1 LAAYPEGDPEL
12 ISNEVETQMAILQD
26 LIVSVRNIRAELKI
40 EPKLRVPIQVFAE
53 DEIRRLVR
61 HNLEAVQRLAGVEQ
75 VEFVSQS
82 LAQEGGSRSSARFD
96 VRVVYERPV
105 DVAAERERLQKE
117 LAKLD
122 KEAENA
128 DRQLS
133 NEKFLA
139 KAPQQVV
146 EGLRTRREEVRV
158 LQAKAKAALEGLK

>member
-1 LAAYPEGDPEL
+1 
-12 ISNEVETQMAILQD
+12 
-26 LIVSVRNIRAELKI
+26 
-40 EPKLRVPIQVFAE
+40 
-53 DEIRRLVR
+53 
-61 HNLEAVQRLAGVEQ
+61 LAGVEQ